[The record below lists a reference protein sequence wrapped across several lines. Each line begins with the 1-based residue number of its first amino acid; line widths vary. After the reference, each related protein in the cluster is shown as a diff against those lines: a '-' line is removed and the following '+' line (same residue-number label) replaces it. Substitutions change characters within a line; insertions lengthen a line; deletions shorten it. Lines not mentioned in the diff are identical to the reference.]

1 VSRYIQPGQPQ
12 QPSPPAQANS
22 YIQPGT
28 PPQAMPSPPQSRHR
42 DDAAAFIVSANL
54 ERRNLTKGQQAMA
67 LAMIYPKPEQGKRRD
82 PELRKKLGLLGR
94 TERAGGERLRQART
108 ILHHSRALAE
118 AVMANR
124 TSFDEALKTVEEE
137 RRAGQSIDQKLAE
150 LRAEEARDEAVERAH
165 GGEHISKADAE
176 ALIAEALRAER
187 AKFEAIVADLQA
199 ASARDPPDIPTI
211 VEQL

>member
-1 VSRYIQPGQPQ
+1 MSRYIQPGQAP

-22 YIQPGT
+22 YIQPGA
-28 PPQAMPSPPQSRHR
+28 PPQAMPSPPQSRHQ

-54 ERRNLTKGQQAMA
+54 ERRNLSKGQQAMA
-67 LAMIYPKPEQGKRRD
+67 LALIYPKPARGRGNKDEARKGAETASFQYRRVQ
-82 PELRKKLGLLGR
+82 E
-94 TERAGGERLRQART
+94 ART
-108 ILHHSRALAE
+108 VLDHSRALAE
-118 AVMANR
+118 DVMANR
-124 TSFDEALKTVEEE
+124 TSLDAALKKVEDE
-137 RRAGQSIDQKLAE
+137 RCAGQSVDQQMAE

-176 ALIAEALRAER
+176 ALIVEALRAER

-199 ASARDPPDIPTI
+199 AAARDPPDIPTI